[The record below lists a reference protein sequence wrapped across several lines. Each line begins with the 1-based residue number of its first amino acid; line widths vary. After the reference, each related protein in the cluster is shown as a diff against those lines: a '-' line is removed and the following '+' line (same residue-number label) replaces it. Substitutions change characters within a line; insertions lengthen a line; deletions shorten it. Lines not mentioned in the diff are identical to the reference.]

1 MHRNRRRPMSRPQA
15 CGLCFVAA
23 VICAIAPAQGA
34 DQIYELKPSASTV
47 HRGFFDASL
56 KPVLTIDTGDIV
68 RLWTATGN
76 PRYFES
82 LGVAK
87 EKIPPELYVAYEGA
101 PGEARDDHNL
111 DGPIAVRGAEP
122 GDTVE
127 IRIRAV
133 DLWLPIAAMSFRANK
148 GSLPEDFPYSRDR
161 VFFIDPAKRAIEF
174 APGISVPVKPFWGGI
189 GVAAPR
195 SMGLG
200 PSAPREA
207 FGGDMQNHDP
217 PD

>member
-1 MHRNRRRPMSRPQA
+1 MRRSMRRQVWRASLA
-15 CGLCFVAA
+15 AA
-23 VICAIAPAQGA
+23 VICAIAPAQAA
-34 DQIYELKPSASTV
+34 DQIYELKPSAATV

-82 LGVAK
+82 LGVPK
-87 EKIPPELYVAYEGA
+87 EKIPAELYAAFEGA
-101 PGEARDDHNL
+101 PGEGRDDHTL

-127 IRIRAV
+127 IRIRSI
-133 DLWLPIAAMSFRANK
+133 DLWLPIAGMSFRANR

-161 VFFIDPAKRAIEF
+161 VVWIDVDKKMIDF
-174 APGISVPVKPFWGGI
+174 APG
-189 GVAAPR
+189 
-195 SMGLG
+195 
-200 PSAPREA
+200 
-207 FGGDMQNHDP
+207 
-217 PD
+217 

>member
-1 MHRNRRRPMSRPQA
+1 MRLKAISLSLGMLVM
-15 CGLCFVAA
+15 CAA
-23 VICAIAPAQGA
+23 LPVEAQ
-34 DQIYELKPSASTV
+34 QKTHELKASPTTV
-47 HRGFFDASL
+47 HRSFFDASL

-87 EKIPPELYVAYEGA
+87 EKIPPELYAAYEGA
-101 PGEARDDHNL
+101 PGEGRDDHTL
-111 DGPIAVRGAEP
+111 AGPIAVVGAEP

-127 IRIRAV
+127 IRIRAI

-161 VFFIDPAKRAIEF
+161 VFFIDLAKRAIEF
-174 APGISVPVKPFWGGI
+174 A
-189 GVAAPR
+189 A
-195 SMGLG
+195 
-200 PSAPREA
+200 
-207 FGGDMQNHDP
+207 
-217 PD
+217 